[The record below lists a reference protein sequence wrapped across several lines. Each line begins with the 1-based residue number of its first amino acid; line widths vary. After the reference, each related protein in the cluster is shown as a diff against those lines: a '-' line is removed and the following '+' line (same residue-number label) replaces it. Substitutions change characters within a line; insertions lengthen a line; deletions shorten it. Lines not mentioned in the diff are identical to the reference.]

1 MLTPIHTKFINC
13 LVLIQL
19 RSMRRVV
26 VVVCGLETLVL
37 LSRTHEIFITE
48 VALDLSSSVL
58 LLLGEICNSI
68 YVV

>member
-1 MLTPIHTKFINC
+1 
-13 LVLIQL
+13 
-19 RSMRRVV
+19 MRRVV